1 MNFISFIMKNKIVF
15 LIIIM
20 FIMHLISPIERMSQS
35 KYKGKKVILYNF
47 NTSWCYY
54 SKILMPAW
62 KKLEKHY
69 KNNKYV
75 KVIDIKCDEKQN
87 KKICKKFKIRS
98 YPTII
103 KVKDGKKIIYKGNST
118 VKALIEFIES

>member
-1 MNFISFIMKNKIVF
+1 MNNKIIF

-20 FIMHLISPIERMSQS
+20 FLIHLINPIEKMTQS
-35 KYKGKKVILYNF
+35 KYKGKKVIIYNF

-54 SKILMPAW
+54 SKILMPVW

-75 KVIDIKCDEKQN
+75 KVIDVKCEEKQN
-87 KKICKKFKIRS
+87 KKICKKYKIKS

-103 KVKDGKKIIYKGNST
+103 KVKDGKKIMFKGNRT
-118 VKALIEFIES
+118 VKDLIKFIES

>member
-1 MNFISFIMKNKIVF
+1 MNNKVIM

-20 FIMHLISPIERMSQS
+20 FIMHLINPIERMTPSN
-35 KYKGKKVILYNF
+35 YKGKKVKLYNF

-54 SKILMPAW
+54 SKILMPVW

-75 KVIDIKCDEKQN
+75 EIVDVKCDEKQN
-87 KKICKKFKIRS
+87 KKMCKQYKIRS

-103 KVKDGKKIIYKGNST
+103 KVKNNKKIIYRGERT
-118 VKALIEFIES
+118 VKDLIKFIES